1 MLRRTLFLIIMASA
15 LIMGAGT
22 SFAQQERFALVI
34 GQADYPS
41 GSLPTTLNDAGLVAQ
56 TLRTAGFD
64 VSGGADLGGDDLR
77 HAVRE
82 FLGKVQGAGRDAT
95 VVVYLAGQALQIEGE
110 NYFLPI
116 DARLDNDS
124 DVPLEGF
131 RISDMLRSL
140 AGTPVGINIVILDAA
155 RDYPKLGGQPIAP
168 GLAIMDAPQGF
179 AIAFSAAPN
188 TVAPEEQGPYGPY
201 ATALAEMMQQPGLP
215 LEVLFDRVRLRV
227 HEATAGRQ
235 TPWDSLN
242 LGGADFFF
250 FEPEPGS
257 APVAGPPPRRSIEQ
271 LPAPEAYVYAIE
283 EDTIPVYQ
291 EFLRV
296 YPQDPMARR
305 VRVILAERREAL
317 IWRRTLVMDSPEAY
331 WTYLRRYPR
340 GPHAEDSRR
349 RLSRLSV
356 ALEPPRQFDI
366 IEYDD
371 LPPRLPDEFEDY
383 AEIYE
388 IRDLPPPPPPPVA
401 ILPPR
406 PAEFERLPPPP
417 PPPTAGFLP
426 IPTDLPVPSAARR
439 RPEGVFRPALD
450 PQRVIDVQAPQTAPS
465 PAAPEG
471 ARPGTDQPPPPTAPA
486 PQRTAPQG
494 DRAPQPADDARPGSP
509 APAQPGEAPRQ
520 RRAPGEPPVPDRDA
534 APPASAPGRLRDQE
548 RAPADQVRPRRE
560 RTPRPADRE
569 APRQRRAPGELPV
582 PGEGAAPSAPAPA
595 PGRLR
600 DRRTAPSDE
609 VRPQRRT
616 RPAEREAPRQ
626 RRTPGEPSTPRRD
639 AAPPERPPAAR
650 LPGRQ
655 TAPDE
660 VRPRQPARQAPADAR
675 PRREPRPPAA
685 APPPARMQQPSV
697 REAPPRSERPR
708 PARPERPSGF
718 EGGAPA
724 MPGARPGRAEQPR
737 APAAMPR
744 PERPAPEQPRMQAP
758 RQQPSGPPAERG
770 PRGPGRR
777 GCPEGAD
784 CPQP

>member
-1 MLRRTLFLIIMASA
+1 MLRRTLFLIIMAFA
-15 LIMGAGT
+15 LTVGAGT
-22 SFAQQERFALVI
+22 AFAQQERFALVI

-41 GSLPTTLNDAGLVAQ
+41 GRLPTTLNDAGLVAQ

-64 VSGGADLGGDDLR
+64 VSGGADLKGDDLR
-77 HAVRE
+77 HAMRA
-82 FLGKVQGAGRDAT
+82 FLDKVQGAGRDAAI
-95 VVVYLAGQALQIEGE
+95 VVYLAGQALQLEGE
-110 NYFLPI
+110 NYFLPV
-116 DARLDNDS
+116 DARLSNDS

-131 RISDMLRSL
+131 RISDLLRSL
-140 AGTPVGINIVILDAA
+140 AGASAGVRIVILDAA
-155 RDYPKLGGQPIAP
+155 RPHPELGGQPIAP
-168 GLAIMDAPQGF
+168 GLAIIDPPQGF
-179 AIAFSAAPN
+179 AIAYSAAPN
-188 TVAPEEQGPYGPY
+188 SVAPEGQGPYGPY

-215 LEVLFDRVRLRV
+215 IDVLFGRVRLRV
-227 HEATAGRQ
+227 HEETGGRQ
-235 TPWDSLN
+235 TPWDSVN
-242 LGGADFFF
+242 IGDADFFF

-257 APVAGPPPRRSIEQ
+257 APVAGPPPRRSIAR

-291 EFLRV
+291 EFLRI
-296 YPQDPMARR
+296 YPRDPMARR

-317 IWRRTLVMDSPEAY
+317 IWRRTLLTDSPEAY
-331 WTYLRRYPR
+331 WTYLHRYPR
-340 GPHAEDSRR
+340 GPHAVDSRR

-356 ALEPPRQFDI
+356 ALEPPRRFDI

-388 IRDLPPPPPPPVA
+388 IRDLPPPPPLPVA

-406 PAEFERLPPPP
+406 PTEFERLPPPP

-426 IPTDLPVPSAARR
+426 IPTEVPLPSAARR

-450 PQRVIDVQAPQTAPS
+450 PQRVIDVQVPRTAPA

-471 ARPGTDQPPPPTAPA
+471 ARPDTDQPPPPTPPA

-534 APPASAPGRLRDQE
+534 APPASAPGHLRDPE

-582 PGEGAAPSAPAPA
+582 PGEGAAPPAPV
-595 PGRLR
+595 PVPDQLR
-600 DRRTAPSDE
+600 GQRTEPSDE
-609 VRPQRRT
+609 ARPQRKT
-616 RPAEREAPRQ
+616 RPAERQAPAQ
-626 RRTPGEPSTPRRD
+626 RSTPERSSRPGRD
-639 AAPPERPPAAR
+639 AAPPERPPAAGA
-650 LPGRQ
+650 PGRQ
-655 TAPDE
+655 TAPSE
-660 VRPRQPARQAPADAR
+660 IQPRQPARQAPAGTR
-675 PRREPRPPAA
+675 PRREPAPSET
-685 APPPARMQQPSV
+685 APPVRMPQPSV
-697 REAPPRSERPR
+697 REAPPRQERSGPVQ
-708 PARPERPSGF
+708 PQRPSGF
-718 EGGAPA
+718 DGRAPV
-724 MPGARPGRAEQPR
+724 MPDARPGRAEQPR

-758 RQQPSGPPAERG
+758 RQQPSGPAAERG